1 MKTIICL
8 FFYLFTFAFYLGC
21 GSDNP
26 INNNPSTPP
35 PTASDSTI
43 KIYSPL
49 DSSHYYEGDSIHITW
64 SRGHGAY
71 AYRLYFD
78 SDASFSQNFYNVV
91 WSDTSFSYFI
101 GYSEPNYNYTKI
113 VPIIN
118 DTARFQYQ
126 SETRLIYFNQ

>member
-1 MKTIICL
+1 MKTIFLSLIV
-8 FFYLFTFAFYLGC
+8 LFTFACCLGC

-26 INNNPSTPP
+26 ITNDPPTP
-35 PTASDSTI
+35 PTAADSTI

-49 DSSHYYEGDSIHITW
+49 DSSHYYEGDSVHITW

-71 AYRLYFD
+71 AYRLYFGAD
-78 SDASFSQNFYNVV
+78 PSFSNNNYNVL
-91 WSDTSFSYFI
+91 SDTIQSDYI
-101 GYSEPNYNYTKI
+101 NYNIPSFLFTKI

-126 SETRLIYFNQ
+126 SETRLIFFNQ